1 MSRREISAS
10 LGTLC
15 ISCCAGSRN
24 GGRNVFALL
33 REEPSGGT
41 SRVMRPIIDGNQ
53 QIPAESSAQG
63 HARGTTTLLEKIQ
76 QQSRQEEIH
85 HQRAH
90 RRNNHR
96 GSRRAPHS
104 LRSAAH
110 PQSAVTTHRRDDQSE
125 HKWLGEPLYHVADIQ
140 R

>member
-10 LGTLC
+10 PGTLC

-24 GGRNVFALL
+24 GGRNVFAVL

-41 SRVMRPIIDGNQ
+41 SRVMRPIIDGNR
-53 QIPAESSAQG
+53 QIPAESSAQVR
-63 HARGTTTLLEKIQ
+63 ARDATTSLEEIQ

-90 RRNNHR
+90 RRDNHR
-96 GSRRAPHS
+96 ATTTAVVISSVCALVVDFFLSR
-104 LRSAAH
+104 
-110 PQSAVTTHRRDDQSE
+110 
-125 HKWLGEPLYHVADIQ
+125 
-140 R
+140 